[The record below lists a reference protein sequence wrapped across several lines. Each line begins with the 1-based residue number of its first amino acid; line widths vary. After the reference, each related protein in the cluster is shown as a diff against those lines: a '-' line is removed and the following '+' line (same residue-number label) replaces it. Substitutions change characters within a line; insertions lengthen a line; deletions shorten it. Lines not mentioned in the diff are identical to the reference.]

1 MADELH
7 QPHDKLFRAVF
18 SDTAEAAALLQ
29 AALPGFV
36 RDQVDWATLT
46 LLDGTFLDD
55 ELRESES
62 DLLYQVEY
70 TGTRQPVWLYALLE
84 HQSSPDKW
92 IRLRLLKYCCRI
104 WETSFRD
111 APEQSQLPVVVPVV
125 FYQGP
130 RGWTYSTELAD
141 LFPEAMRSWPWVP
154 RFAHVLLDQ
163 TSAGPDEVA
172 GGLKGRI
179 AQLLMMAAFKRH
191 AEEALEMAAQL
202 ASSLS
207 AAGGVNDLRQFIVYV
222 MVTQEPEVVAAFGD
236 ALRRYGDEGGEIM
249 TYAQQLLEEGR
260 AEGEAKGRAEGEQRG
275 KVEAVEGMLRV
286 GLDWDV
292 IEAATGL
299 NESRFQALK
308 THLAAGS

>member
-29 AALPGFV
+29 AALPDFV

-104 WETSFRD
+104 WDQFSRR
-111 APEQSQLPVVVPVV
+111 PEQSQLPVVVPVV
-125 FYQGP
+125 FYQGT

-141 LFPEAMRSWPWVP
+141 LFPEAS
-154 RFAHVLLDQ
+154 
-163 TSAGPDEVA
+163 
-172 GGLKGRI
+172 GRG
-179 AQLLMMAAFKRH
+179 RG
-191 AEEALEMAAQL
+191 
-202 ASSLS
+202 SL
-207 AAGGVNDLRQFIVYV
+207 DLR
-222 MVTQEPEVVAAFGD
+222 TCCWT
-236 ALRRYGDEGGEIM
+236 RRAPVPM
-249 TYAQQLLEEGR
+249 RLPAVS
-260 AEGEAKGRAEGEQRG
+260 RG
-275 KVEAVEGMLRV
+275 V
-286 GLDWDV
+286 
-292 IEAATGL
+292 
-299 NESRFQALK
+299 SR
-308 THLAAGS
+308 SC